1 MGVPVHKENY
11 VRYEDRHK
19 LAAEDLSAEQRQFL
33 VNLNSKLT
41 EIEKDIKVE
50 AQALIDQLDKRVKDT
65 NDWLE
70 DYEIECNMTFHLKE
84 DDPGYDED
92 SDNILVELIVT
103 VGFGSLKSGRRE
115 WGIADGNDHNT
126 LHGLVKCSMVDEYHC
141 YLYHSLYDHTDLGW
155 INMLRIGMIWVDIK
169 IQYQKFYEI

>member
-1 MGVPVHKENY
+1 MGIPVHKENY
-11 VRYEDRHK
+11 VRYEDQHK
-19 LAAEDLSAEQRQFL
+19 LRAEDLSTEQRQFL

-41 EIEKDIKVE
+41 DIEKGIRME
-50 AQALIDQLDKRVKDT
+50 GQALIDQLEKRVKDT

-70 DYEIECNMTFHLKE
+70 DYEIDCYMTFHLKE

-92 SDNILVELIVT
+92 NDNILVELVVI
-103 VGFGSLKSGRRE
+103 VGFGSLKSGRSK

-169 IQYQKFYEI
+169 VQYQKFYQI